1 MNTRYQ
7 NLAQYFPSIRKEEQI
22 RKEIEENLELSVI
35 FDSWRKD
42 QQEDFLSICSG
53 AKGVKMLYDS
63 FFKEIC
69 AYIFY
74 SLRQRTFVEYVAEF
88 HIHSG

>member
-7 NLAQYFPSIRKEEQI
+7 NLGQYFPIIRKEEQI

-53 AKGVKMLYDS
+53 AKGVKMAL
-63 FFKEIC
+63 
-69 AYIFY
+69 
-74 SLRQRTFVEYVAEF
+74 
-88 HIHSG
+88 